1 MVIGRAVGGGERH
14 GAAPDIGDT
23 HMTKI
28 RLNDMQLVLL
38 ATAAQ
43 REDGSLMPLPESV
56 GDQADRA
63 KKAVEQLIKKGLAAE
78 QPGAGKAAAW
88 REDGDTLIG
97 AVITD
102 TGRAAINAEEQHG
115 QESGEGAVAPAA
127 AAVPR
132 VTKRSLLIDL
142 LKREGGASL
151 DELIE
156 ATGWLPHT
164 TRAAMTGLRKAG
176 MDVTSDKVERVRRY
190 RIAEAG

>member
-1 MVIGRAVGGGERH
+1 
-14 GAAPDIGDT
+14 
-23 HMTKI
+23 MTKI

-43 REDGSLMPLPESV
+43 REDGSLMPLPDSV

-78 QPGAGKAAAW
+78 QPNAKKAAAW

-102 TGRAAINAEEQHG
+102 AGRAAINAEEQD
-115 QESGEGAVAPAA
+115 GEENDKPAAIPEPAPA
-127 AAVPR
+127 PR
-132 VTKRSLLIDL
+132 VTKRSLLIEL
-142 LKREGGASL
+142 LKRDGGASL
-151 DELIE
+151 DELIA

-176 MDVTSDKVERVRRY
+176 MDVTSDKIEGARRY